1 MSPHHIFIFFF
12 ICLQDELAA
21 LTHDHIDIYYAIP
34 EGGNAEIACPP
45 SSASTRKF
53 FCRVE
58 CKKNDIIIQTTEE
71 RHQDG
76 RYSIE
81 WRGRRGTSSGDV
93 KVTISQVTTA
103 DNGQYRCGVGGASS
117 ESYKFIEIIVVDA
130 LLKGNRKTPIY
141 ERTGGNLTVACFF
154 SFSSLFTVRKSFLCR
169 DTCTDALIETA
180 DYTAQA
186 GRYSI
191 RYIKFPDGGS
201 VYANISQLTT
211 ADSGT
216 YTCGLKRIVKNLN
229 WVFEVAVTDDSTT
242 VKQNVTMSTSV
253 PPSWKPKTPPTKP
266 GAKSLETTEQPA
278 ALISEVLLYVGLP
291 LLTLAVFLSLT
302 SLLLCRRK
310 SSKLNEAQTEMENH
324 TVMENVPEEDSP
336 SPPGENIYS
345 NTVGISLDRMETD
358 RQNTS
363 VIGADDQYTVPSHGN
378 HLPVSGIKESVYES
392 LDPAT
397 REQCYSTLS
406 YRSKDAAGS
415 SP

>member
-278 ALISEVLLYVGLP
+278 ALISE
-291 LLTLAVFLSLT
+291 
-302 SLLLCRRK
+302 
-310 SSKLNEAQTEMENH
+310 AQTEMENH

>member
-1 MSPHHIFIFFF
+1 MSFLNMFIFFF
-12 ICLQDELAA
+12 FISLQDELAA
-21 LTHDHIDIYYAIP
+21 LTEFYYTIP

-81 WRGRRGTSSGDV
+81 WRRRGASSGDV

-103 DNGQYRCGVGGASS
+103 DNGQYRCGVGRASS

-130 LLKGNRKTPIY
+130 LLEENRKTPIY

-154 SFSSLFTVRKSFLCR
+154 FFSSLFTVRESFLCR

-191 RYIKFPDGGS
+191 RYIKFTDGGS

-211 ADSGT
+211 ADSGR
-216 YTCGLKRIVKNLN
+216 YTCGLKRLVTRLN
-229 WVFEVAVTDDSTT
+229 WVFEVVVTDDSTT

-266 GAKSLETTEQPA
+266 GAKSPETPEQPA
-278 ALISEVLLYVGLP
+278 ALISGTLLYVGLA
-291 LLTLAVFLSLT
+291 LLALAVVLFLTL
-302 SLLLCRRK
+302 LLLCRRK

-324 TVMENVPEEDSP
+324 TVMEERNVPEEDSP
-336 SPPGENIYS
+336 SPPDENIYS

-363 VIGADDQYTVPSHGN
+363 VIGADDQYTAKDEPSDITYSELNFPN
-378 HLPVSGIKESVYES
+378 HTVSLFSSAPY
-392 LDPAT
+392 
-397 REQCYSTLS
+397 
-406 YRSKDAAGS
+406 GS
-415 SP
+415 SENVIYSSPRRM